1 MLLTDLVRE
10 AFRSLRQRPGR
21 AVLSALGSVLGVATV
36 VAIVGLSETA
46 SHQVTLRFDEL
57 RATRLV
63 VDAASPDEPEVLDV
77 ADLDAIRAVN
87 GVTSAARIMAMGNRL
102 ATLVPVHGRAIS
114 ISPSTVSLDFQDALD
129 VEVLAGTLWD
139 GAGPESRVAVIGE
152 TVVRE
157 LSMGPFV
164 GPFELWVDG
173 LPVTVTGVVRGSG
186 LDLGLSGAV
195 LVPESQSEFWGR
207 PRDGSLIV
215 RVLPGAGAGVGEV
228 LPTLIDPTAP
238 HKYAALV
245 PPEPERLR
253 ATISGDT
260 RLAFIAGSVIALL
273 AGAIAIATSTLTSV
287 VERTEEYGLRR
298 ALGARRADILRMV
311 LIETTVLGALG
322 GVVGSYLGLA
332 GILAASLLLD
342 WRPIFEPGLIPLAI
356 VIGSAVGALAGL
368 IPAARAAGLQPM
380 TALRRV

>member
-1 MLLTDLVRE
+1 MLVLDLVRE

-36 VAIVGLSETA
+36 VAILGLSETA

-63 VDAASPDEPEVLDV
+63 VEPASADEPEVLHV
-77 ADLDAIRAVN
+77 ADLDAIREVN
-87 GVTSAARIMAMGNRL
+87 GVTGAARIMAMANRL
-102 ATLVPVHGRAIS
+102 ATLVPVHGRDIS
-114 ISPSTVSLDFQDALD
+114 ISPSVVSDDFQEALD
-129 VEVLAGTLWD
+129 IEVLAGTLWG
-139 GAGPESRVAVIGE
+139 GAGPDSRIAVIGE

-157 LSMGPFV
+157 LSMGPFM

-173 LPVTVTGVVRGSG
+173 LPVTVMGVVRGAG

-195 LVPESQSEFWGR
+195 LVPESQADFWGS
-207 PRDGSLIV
+207 PRDGSLVV
-215 RVLPGAGAGVGEV
+215 RVLPGAGTGVGDV
-228 LPTLIDPTAP
+228 LPTLIDPEAP

-253 ATISGDT
+253 AAISGDT

-273 AGAIAIATSTLTSV
+273 AGAIAIATATLTSV

-298 ALGARRADILRMV
+298 AVGARSGDILRLV
-311 LIETTVLGALG
+311 LIETTVLGGLG
-322 GVVGSYLGLA
+322 GIVGSYLGLA
-332 GILAASLLLD
+332 GILVASILLA
-342 WRPIFEPGLIPLAI
+342 WRPIFDPGLIPLAI
-356 VIGSAVGALAGL
+356 AIGSAVGALAGL
-368 IPAARAAGLQPM
+368 IPAGRAARMQPV